1 MVLSLNL
8 FASHYLCLMCRP
20 AMVNNLLTALQA
32 HCCPMTAL
40 QAHCCP
46 MTALLTF
53 ACPSQVKTAVDD
65 ALEWLDD
72 NQDAEEDDYR
82 EKLKEVE
89 DTCSPIVSA
98 AYQAGGGDDEDL
110 EDHDE
115 L

>member
-1 MVLSLNL
+1 MSVYSL
-8 FASHYLCLMCRP
+8 ASHCLYLICRP
-20 AMVNNLLTALQA
+20 FICNTLLTALPA
-32 HCCPMTAL
+32 HCCQT
-40 QAHCCP
+40 
-46 MTALLTF
+46 TALLTF
-53 ACPSQVKTAVDD
+53 ACPLQVKTAVDD

-98 AYQAGGGDDEDL
+98 AYQAGGGPGGDDEDL

>member
-1 MVLSLNL
+1 M
-8 FASHYLCLMCRP
+8 P
-20 AMVNNLLTALQA
+20 A
-32 HCCPMTAL
+32 HCCQT
-40 QAHCCP
+40 
-46 MTALLTF
+46 TALLTF
-53 ACPSQVKTAVDD
+53 ACPLQVKTAVDD

-98 AYQAGGGDDEDL
+98 AYQAGGGPGGDDEDL